1 LEHIKESY
9 LLWHEYYSTL
19 PKVHRY
25 TVGEKIDTLF
35 IDLIE
40 ATSGAAYLPKGEK
53 LPWVR
58 LAARKLDTLK
68 LLLMILWES
77 GSLLD
82 KKYVA
87 LSTKVDTV
95 GKMLG
100 GWQGQILRQAQDKQ
114 NSPEAAERTRE
125 K

>member
-1 LEHIKESY
+1 M
-9 LLWHEYYSTL
+9 
-19 PKVHRY
+19 
-25 TVGEKIDTLF
+25 GEKIDTLY
-35 IDLIE
+35 IDIIE
-40 ATSGAAYLPKGEK
+40 ATSGAAFLPKGEK